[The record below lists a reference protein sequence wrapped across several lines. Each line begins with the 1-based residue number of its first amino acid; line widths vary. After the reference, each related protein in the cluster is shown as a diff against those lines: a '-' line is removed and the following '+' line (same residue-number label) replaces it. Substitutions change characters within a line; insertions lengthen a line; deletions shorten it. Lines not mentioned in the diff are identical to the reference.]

1 MKNTQIDDSKIRYDK
16 IINEDDF
23 ILGVDYLRCIHEKLF
38 TGIYDFAGKFR
49 NTNMTKKEVILNGDS
64 VAYSD
69 CRMILQDLVNAILL
83 QYKLDYSSMNME
95 EVVKNIS
102 VFTANIWKTHP
113 FIDGNTR
120 TVYLYV
126 HKYLK
131 SLGFN
136 IDIDIFNNNSTYFR
150 NALVKAIYEN
160 DEFYIKPDINAL
172 ENFFRKCLIDN
183 SIRLDLNDVYIDGIV
198 KLRNDIKR

>member
-16 IINEDDF
+16 IINDNDF

-49 NTNMTKKEVILNGDS
+49 NTNVTKKEVILNGDS

-69 CRMILQDLVNAILL
+69 CRKILQDLVNAILL

-102 VFTANIWKTHP
+102 VFTVNIWKAHP

-198 KLRNDIKR
+198 KLRNGIKR

>member
-1 MKNTQIDDSKIRYDK
+1 MKNTRIDDSKIRYDK
-16 IINEDDF
+16 IINDNDF

-49 NTNMTKKEVILNGDS
+49 NTNVTKKEVILNGDS

-69 CRMILQDLVNAILL
+69 CRKILQDLVNAILL

-95 EVVKNIS
+95 DVVKNIS
-102 VFTANIWKTHP
+102 VFTANMWKTHP

-120 TVYLYV
+120 AIYLYV
-126 HKYLK
+126 YKYLK
-131 SLGFN
+131 SLGFDSS
-136 IDIDIFNNNSTYFR
+136 IEFFNNSTYFR
-150 NALVKAIYEN
+150 NALVKATYEN
-160 DEFYIKPDINAL
+160 DEFYIKPDISAL

-198 KLRNDIKR
+198 KLRNGIKR